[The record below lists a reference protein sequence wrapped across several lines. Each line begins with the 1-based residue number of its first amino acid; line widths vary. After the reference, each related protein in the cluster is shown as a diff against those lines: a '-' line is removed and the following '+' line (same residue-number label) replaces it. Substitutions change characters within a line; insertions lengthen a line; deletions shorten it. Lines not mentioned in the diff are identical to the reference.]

1 MRSYRSKE
9 GWVSGIPLPSAGAF
23 GQPKASGA
31 YVKPHLRPQEI
42 P

>member
-1 MRSYRSKE
+1 MRPYRLKE
-9 GWVSGIPLPSAGAF
+9 GWVSGIPLPSAGTS

-31 YVKPHLRPQEI
+31 HVKSHLRPQEI

>member
-1 MRSYRSKE
+1 MRPYRSKE

-31 YVKPHLRPQEI
+31 HVKPHLRPQEI